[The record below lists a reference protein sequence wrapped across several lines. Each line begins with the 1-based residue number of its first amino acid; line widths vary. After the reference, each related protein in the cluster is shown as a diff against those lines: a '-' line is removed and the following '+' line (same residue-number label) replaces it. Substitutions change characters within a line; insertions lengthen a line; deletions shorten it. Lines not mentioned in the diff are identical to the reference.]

1 MRSQKYYYY
10 FLIKLKKKLFHF
22 LFAIFLSTSLDSL
35 FHAKLAQKILNG
47 IYTRSL
53 INIWIPSV
61 FLSGNGNH
69 GPGGAHYHVYQVY
82 LRIRDEEWNIYR

>member
-1 MRSQKYYYY
+1 MCSQKYYYY
-10 FLIKLKKKLFHF
+10 FLVKL
-22 LFAIFLSTSLDSL
+22 
-35 FHAKLAQKILNG
+35 QKILNG
-47 IYTRSL
+47 IKTRSL